1 MLRTLSLL
9 ATTSLLFAA
18 CNNDPGTDP
27 RYQQLKEDTDR
38 AQAMVAERDSTINA
52 LFVSF
57 NKIND
62 NLREIRTRQG
72 QLVAPAGNAAEGP
85 GMEERIM
92 NDIRGIDELL
102 AENRELIGR
111 MRSQAKSSA
120 QGLKALEQTVA
131 GLEQSMAEK
140 DREVEALKEELSSAN
155 SSLATLID
163 MYRDKSQLADMQR
176 NELNTAYYAVGT
188 TKELRTVGVL
198 TKEGGVA
205 GIGGTNKLNMDHL
218 PKDVFQQIDV
228 LTTQE
233 IGGLSGK
240 PKLVTAH
247 PTGSYR
253 LEAGSGKLE
262 ITDPNAFWS
271 VSKYLVIVVD

>member
-1 MLRTLSLL
+1 MHRTLSLL
-9 ATTSLLFAA
+9 LATGLLFAA
-18 CNNDPGTDP
+18 CTNDPGTDP

-52 LFVSF
+52 LFATF

-62 NLREIRTRQG
+62 NLRDIRTKQG
-72 QLVAPAGNAAEGP
+72 QLTSPTGASPEGP
-85 GMEERIM
+85 DMEERIM

-140 DREVEALKEELSSAN
+140 DREVETLKEELSSAN

-188 TKELRTVGVL
+188 SKELRAAGVL

-218 PKDVFQQIDV
+218 PRDVFQQIDV
-228 LTTQE
+228 LRTQE
-233 IGGLSGK
+233 ITGLAGK
-240 PKLVTAH
+240 PKLVTSH
-247 PTGSYR
+247 PSGSYR
-253 LEAGSGKLE
+253 LDDGRLE
-262 ITDPNAFWS
+262 ITDPNTFWS
-271 VSKYLVIVVD
+271 VSKYLVVVVD

>member
-1 MLRTLSLL
+1 MLRTLWLL
-9 ATTSLLFAA
+9 TSATLLFVA
-18 CNNDPGTDP
+18 CTSDPKEDP

-38 AQAMVAERDSTINA
+38 AQAMVAERDSTIDA
-52 LFVSF
+52 LFSTF

-62 NLREIRTRQG
+62 NLREIRTKQG
-72 QLVAPAGNAAEGP
+72 QLTAPTDNSAEGP
-85 GMEERIM
+85 DMEERIM
-92 NDIRGIDELL
+92 SDIRGIDELL
-102 AENRELIGR
+102 AENRELIAR

-131 GLEQSMAEK
+131 GLEQNMAEK
-140 DREVEALKEELSSAN
+140 DREVETLKEELSSAN

-188 TKELRTVGVL
+188 TKELRAAGVL

-205 GIGGTNKLNMDHL
+205 GIGGTSKLNMDHL

-228 LTTQE
+228 LRTQE

-240 PKLVTAH
+240 PKLVTSH
-247 PTGSYR
+247 PTGSYH
-253 LEAGSGKLE
+253 LDGGKLE
-262 ITDPNAFWS
+262 ITDANAFWS